1 MKISKK
7 YFSGFCFF
15 EESELFQDYIIQNDF
30 TVSGFSY
37 GAVKAF
43 EEVLNSNNR
52 VDKLQLFSPA
62 FFQTQNEKFKRT
74 QIMYFKKDAN
84 AYCQTFLSN
93 VLSTLDLDIS
103 KYFKLGS
110 IEELQEL
117 LYYEWSEEKLQKL
130 IEKGVKIE
138 VYLGGNDKIID
149 ASKAQEFF
157 KEFATVYY
165 IKEKGHLKK
174 KKK

>member
-1 MKISKK
+1 MADNHS
-7 YFSGFCFF
+7 
-15 EESELFQDYIIQNDF
+15 
-30 TVSGFSY
+30 
-37 GAVKAF
+37 
-43 EEVLNSNNR
+43 
-52 VDKLQLFSPA
+52 
-62 FFQTQNEKFKRT
+62 
-74 QIMYFKKDAN
+74 
-84 AYCQTFLSN
+84 TFLEFDN
-93 VLSTLDLDIS
+93 IIRLSSTKKTELRGSRQSIRDDIS

-165 IKEKGHLKK
+165 IKEKGHLL
-174 KKK
+174 